1 MIYCPYVLLVIVI
14 GIKCIVAH
22 ACCCGIAFS
31 FLQFLSFFSLF
42 WYLSL
47 CFDLHVALFLINLL
61 ILFSI
66 EYSLKYPCP
75 EVTPSAVYVMI

>member
-1 MIYCPYVLLVIVI
+1 MLA
-14 GIKCIVAH
+14 VAELR
-22 ACCCGIAFS
+22 FPFYSS
-31 FLQFLSFFSLF
+31 FRFFFVS
-42 WYLSL
+42 YLSL
-47 CFDLHVALFLINLL
+47 CFDLHVALFLINPL